1 MAAKPIETKPAPKPA
16 PKPVATPAPKPAAKG
31 EATMKPDT
39 KPDTKPELG
48 LCHALLGLIGADGTE
63 LTGPELAVDCDDA
76 VVFRPGADATPDS
89 LLLHLRSRAVTLR
102 VTGLEDRPRVSF
114 LRGFSAP
121 VRVNYPRDA

>member
-48 LCHALLGLIGADGTE
+48 LCHALLACLKPRQATRAAAAVEPDYNGCYLLFTE
-63 LTGPELAVDCDDA
+63 APNLTLA
-76 VVFRPGADATPDS
+76 
-89 LLLHLRSRAVTLR
+89 
-102 VTGLEDRPRVSF
+102 
-114 LRGFSAP
+114 
-121 VRVNYPRDA
+121 